1 MSPDPGFSAV
11 YRSFLFRRF
20 ACAAIGLLLSAGL
33 QAQTQG
39 TGSMFSDPGTVIG
52 SGRLRT
58 ESRVVSGF
66 QGIAVAGPMNLVL
79 RQGSREGVEVRA
91 DDNILPLIDVRV
103 VPRPGVPTLVI
114 GGRSGTSFMTRNE
127 ITVTVDVQT
136 LRELAMNGSG
146 SASAQELKG
155 DRLKLSLSGSGNIGL
170 QKVEAGALEV
180 GLSGSGNVH
189 AAGRAERL
197 DVAIR
202 GSGNVQAGELAADT
216 VVVNVAGSGNAEV
229 NSRRTLRVSI
239 SGSGDVT
246 QVGPAAVSETITGSG
261 SVTRR

>member
-1 MSPDPGFSAV
+1 MSPDPGYSTDFG
-11 YRSFLFRRF
+11 SFLFRRF
-20 ACAAIGLLLSAGL
+20 ACVAIGLMLSTGL
-33 QAQTQG
+33 QAQSDG
-39 TGSMFSDPGTVIG
+39 AGSVTSDTGTVIG
-52 SGRLRT
+52 SGKLRT

-91 DDNILPLIDVRV
+91 DDNILPLIDIRV
-103 VPRPGVPTLVI
+103 VPRSGMPTLVI
-114 GGRSGTSFMTRNE
+114 GSRSGTSFMTRNE
-127 ITVTVDVQT
+127 ITVTVDLQT
-136 LRELAMNGSG
+136 LRELALNGSG
-146 SASAQELKG
+146 SASAQGLKV
-155 DRLKLSLSGSGNIGL
+155 DRLKLSLNGSGNIGL
-170 QKVEAGALEV
+170 QRVEAGVLEV

-202 GSGNVQAGELAADT
+202 GSGNVQAGELAADN

-229 NSRRTLRVSI
+229 NSRRTLKVSI